1 MRPARG
7 LRAALSRLIANA
19 RRLWAP
25 LLVLG
30 LSLAGC
36 APLPGPDRAG
46 TFPLLQDGR
55 AQPGV
60 KRAIV
65 AIPGAF
71 ASVNIFAPVLDWQV
85 PDSAFIVYRFPD
97 MDGLPLDHR
106 VQIDGSAQ
114 LIADYV
120 NDLGAEEV
128 YLLGYSTG
136 GPIAI
141 ETAQRLEAREV
152 SLALISTAG
161 PAPAGVMSSLR
172 SGVEVVR
179 AMLRSRS
186 LRPRDA
192 WTENYRTLLYG
203 DEGLEDPARAQDSA
217 ARAEAQRANMSTPSL
232 RRTLAHTLS
241 LMTWTLDRPGV
252 LSGTRV
258 RLFHGDADT
267 VFTPAMAR
275 RLAARLPADQI
286 TYYQGQGH
294 LLFVTSRRL
303 FDDIHAFFFDE
314 D

>member
-1 MRPARG
+1 MRLSG
-7 LRAALSRLIANA
+7 LTALATLIHLA
-19 RRLWAP
+19 RRL
-25 LLVLG
+25 LLLLAVLG
-30 LSLAGC
+30 MVSC

-46 TFPLLQDGR
+46 TFPLLQDGNAR
-55 AQPGV
+55 SGV

-71 ASVNIFAPVLDWQV
+71 ASANIFAPVLDWQV
-85 PDSAFIVYRFPD
+85 PDSTVIVYRFPD

-120 NDLGAEEV
+120 NDLGAQEV

-141 ETAQRLEAREV
+141 ETAQRIEAPEV

-161 PAPAGVMSSLR
+161 PAPAGILSSMR
-172 SGVEVVR
+172 SGVEVLR
-179 AMLRSRS
+179 AMLRTGS

-203 DEGLEDPARAQDSA
+203 DEGLNDPTRARDSA
-217 ARAEAQRANMSTPSL
+217 ARAEAQRENMSTPSL
-232 RRTLAHTLS
+232 RRTFAHTLS
-241 LMTWTLDRPGV
+241 LMFWTLDRPGV
-252 LSGTRV
+252 LADAHV

-275 RLAARLPADQI
+275 RLASRLPADQI

-303 FDDIHAFFFDE
+303 FDDIHSFFFDE

>member
-1 MRPARG
+1 MRLPG
-7 LRAALSRLIANA
+7 LKALSTMIHLV
-19 RRLWAP
+19 RRLP
-25 LLVLG
+25 LLLAVL
-30 LSLAGC
+30 LMVAC

-46 TFPLLQDGR
+46 TFPLLQDGNAR
-55 AQPGV
+55 PGV

-71 ASVNIFAPVLDWQV
+71 ASANIFAPVLDWEV
-85 PDSAFIVYRFPD
+85 PDSTVIVYRFPD

-120 NDLGAEEV
+120 NDLGAQEV

-141 ETAQRLEAREV
+141 ETAQRIEAPEV

-161 PAPAGVMSSLR
+161 PAPAGILSSMR

-179 AMLRSRS
+179 AMLRTGS

-203 DEGLEDPARAQDSA
+203 DEGLNDPARARDSA
-217 ARAEAQRANMSTPSL
+217 ARAEAQRENMSTPSL
-232 RRTLAHTLS
+232 RRTFAHNPQPDVLDPGSARRVGKCPCSPLS
-241 LMTWTLDRPGV
+241 WRCGHCFHPRHGPPAGV
-252 LSGTRV
+252 PPSGGSDYLLSGTGPSALRD
-258 RLFHGDADT
+258 LTA
-267 VFTPAMAR
+267 ALR
-275 RLAARLPADQI
+275 RHP
-286 TYYQGQGH
+286 
-294 LLFVTSRRL
+294 
-303 FDDIHAFFFDE
+303 
-314 D
+314 